1 MAKAKSF
8 EDLEIWQK
16 SIDLAIDFYSLVKTE
31 LLSKDYSLCDQL
43 KRAAVSV
50 SNNIAEGFEYGSNKQ
65 FIRFLF
71 IAKGSLGELRSM
83 VFLLDRLEFIDTDLS
98 SNLKTS
104 LTASSLELSFCT
116 NSSNSIVGVSAGSKP

>member
-8 EDLEIWQK
+8 EELEIWQK
-16 SIDLAIDFYSLVKTE
+16 SIDLAIDFYSLVKKE
-31 LLSKDYSLCDQL
+31 PLSKDYSLCDQI

-65 FIRFLF
+65 FVRFLF

-83 VFLLDRLEFIDTDLS
+83 VFLLDRLKFIEDDLS
-98 SNLKTS
+98 INLKTKCTE
-104 LTASSLELSFCT
+104 LAKMISSLIKYLE
-116 NSSNSIVGVSAGSKP
+116 NHINN

>member
-8 EDLEIWQK
+8 EELEIWQK
-16 SIDLAIDFYSLVKTE
+16 SIELAIDFYSLVKNE
-31 LLSKDYSLCDQL
+31 PLSKDYSLCDQL

-65 FIRFLF
+65 FVRFLF

-83 VFLLDRLEFIDTDLS
+83 VFLLDRLKFIDDDLS
-98 SNLKTS
+98 VNLKTKCTE
-104 LTASSLELSFCT
+104 LAKMISSLIKYLE
-116 NSSNSIVGVSAGSKP
+116 NNIK